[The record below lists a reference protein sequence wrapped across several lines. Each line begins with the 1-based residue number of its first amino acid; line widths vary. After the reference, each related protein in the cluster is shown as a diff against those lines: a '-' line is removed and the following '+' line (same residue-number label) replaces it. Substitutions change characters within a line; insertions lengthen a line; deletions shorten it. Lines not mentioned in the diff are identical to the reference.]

1 MQNQP
6 SKRWWLQWQAG
17 KPLQGKSGV
26 ANSLSQIP
34 VGWLLLQIR
43 QRPSASALPNA
54 ASYKQPLRILA
65 SIALLLILGG
75 FPFIF
80 FVAMGVARLSDFK
93 VQKSADKGS
102 FAFSEATA
110 TANGIGMQVVA
121 G

>member
-34 VGWLLLQIR
+34 VGWLLLQIG
-43 QRPSASALPNA
+43 QRPSASALTNA

-80 FVAMGVARLSDFK
+80 CR
-93 VQKSADKGS
+93 
-102 FAFSEATA
+102 
-110 TANGIGMQVVA
+110 NGGGASV
-121 G
+121 